1 MSKHVLFALAIDPT
15 ARDAVKAGVP
25 TSQSLASYTLA
36 RLVSVHVPS
45 LLKSSLARCQANAV
59 EFFIKVCF
67 LLFDGSEVLA
77 SATMGKLCNV
87 WRLENLRL
95 A

>member
-1 MSKHVLFALAIDPT
+1 MSKHVLFALGIDPT
-15 ARDAVKAGVP
+15 ARDVVKAGVP

-36 RLVSVHVPS
+36 RLVSVHVP
-45 LLKSSLARCQANAV
+45 LLRKSSLARCQANV
-59 EFFIKVCF
+59 VTKVCF